1 MRVRSFHLINHA
13 MHVNNRAYI
22 VCYWC
27 DFTQKKILIFF
38 TSIIG
43 RQIALENPDIE
54 QEMIQAVEEVHQ
66 SGEAMS
72 STAREFATDPCSSA
86 KRGNMVRALFIYFLF
101 QPRLWGYFL
110 RENPCPKTM
119 YLQWWGRFFGRE
131 KSQKVCNE
139 LPSPPS
145 IVYRGVTNQ

>member
-1 MRVRSFHLINHA
+1 
-13 MHVNNRAYI
+13 
-22 VCYWC
+22 
-27 DFTQKKILIFF
+27 
-38 TSIIG
+38 
-43 RQIALENPDIE
+43 
-54 QEMIQAVEEVHQ
+54 MIQAVEEVHQ

-86 KRGNMVRALFIYFLF
+86 KRGNMVRALFIYFEVIF
-101 QPRLWGYFL
+101 YV
-110 RENPCPKTM
+110 KTPAQKLCTST
-119 YLQWWGRFFGRE
+119 YNDEEGFFGRE

>member
-1 MRVRSFHLINHA
+1 
-13 MHVNNRAYI
+13 
-22 VCYWC
+22 
-27 DFTQKKILIFF
+27 
-38 TSIIG
+38 
-43 RQIALENPDIE
+43 
-54 QEMIQAVEEVHQ
+54 MIQAVEEVHQ

-86 KRGNMVRALFIYFLF
+86 KRGNMVRALFIYFEVIF
-101 QPRLWGYFL
+101 YV
-110 RENPCPKTM
+110 KTPAQKLCT
-119 YLQWWGRFFGRE
+119 YNDEEGFFCRE

>member
-1 MRVRSFHLINHA
+1 

-27 DFTQKKILIFF
+27 DFTQKKKILIFF

-86 KRGNMVRALFIYFLF
+86 KRGNMVSLHLFIFYFDQGLEVIF
-101 QPRLWGYFL
+101 YVKTPAQNLCSYNDEEGFL
-110 RENPCPKTM
+110 A
-119 YLQWWGRFFGRE
+119 E
-131 KSQKVCNE
+131 KSLKS
-139 LPSPPS
+139 L
-145 IVYRGVTNQ
+145 

>member
-1 MRVRSFHLINHA
+1 MWFHA
-13 MHVNNRAYI
+13 K
-22 VCYWC
+22 
-27 DFTQKKILIFF
+27 KKILIFF

-86 KRGNMVRALFIYFLF
+86 KRGNMVRVLFIYSLF
-101 QPRLWGYFL
+101 QPRFWGYFL
-110 RENPCPKTM
+110 RENPSQKLCT
-119 YLQWWGRFFGRE
+119 YNDEEGFFGRE

>member
-1 MRVRSFHLINHA
+1 MSTTAHILCAIDVISRK
-13 MHVNNRAYI
+13 
-22 VCYWC
+22 
-27 DFTQKKILIFF
+27 KKILIFF

-86 KRGNMVRALFIYFLF
+86 KRGNMVRALFIYFEVIFYVKTPAQKLCTSTYNDEE
-101 QPRLWGYFL
+101 GFL
-110 RENPCPKTM
+110 A
-119 YLQWWGRFFGRE
+119 E
-131 KSQKVCNE
+131 KSLKKSLMNSHPLQV
-139 LPSPPS
+139 LY
-145 IVYRGVTNQ
+145 IGV

>member
-1 MRVRSFHLINHA
+1 MSTTAHILCAIDVISRK
-13 MHVNNRAYI
+13 
-22 VCYWC
+22 
-27 DFTQKKILIFF
+27 KKILIFF

-86 KRGNMVRALFIYFLF
+86 KRGNMVSLHLFIFYFDQGFEVIFYVKTL
-101 QPRLWGYFL
+101 
-110 RENPCPKTM
+110 PKNYVLTM
-119 YLQWWGRFFGRE
+119 MRKVFWQRKVS
-131 KSQKVCNE
+131 KS
-139 LPSPPS
+139 L
-145 IVYRGVTNQ
+145 

>member
-1 MRVRSFHLINHA
+1 MSTTAHILCAIDVISRK
-13 MHVNNRAYI
+13 
-22 VCYWC
+22 
-27 DFTQKKILIFF
+27 KKILIFF

-101 QPRLWGYFL
+101 QPRF
-110 RENPCPKTM
+110 
-119 YLQWWGRFFGRE
+119 
-131 KSQKVCNE
+131 
-139 LPSPPS
+139 
-145 IVYRGVTNQ
+145 